1 MRPTPDCTPKH
12 GPGRV
17 KEETIM
23 SQKTPRKTPPAT
35 AQVNPTAA
43 PNSRRGLLLASG
55 SAITLGLAGGVYLWM
70 RQGGAPAAQR
80 AGLGSEHAP
89 AVGDAAAKVHIVE
102 FLDPACETCAV
113 FYPMVKQMLAENRGR
128 IRLSLRHIP
137 LHQGADTVVAMLEAS
152 RKQDKYWP
160 ALEALL
166 GTQQLWVQHHVVLPD
181 MARQV
186 VASVGLDMVRL
197 AADMNAPDV
206 AQRMAQDR
214 SDAQKLGVKQTPE
227 YFVNG
232 KQMPS
237 FGRQQLQDLV
247 RQALNAAY

>member
-1 MRPTPDCTPKH
+1 MT
-12 GPGRV
+12 
-17 KEETIM
+17 
-23 SQKTPRKTPPAT
+23 RKTPAPTPTPA
-35 AQVNPTAA
+35 PA
-43 PNSRRGLLLASG
+43 PASSRRGLLIASG
-55 SAITLGLAGGVYLWM
+55 SAIALGLAGVGYLLLGQ
-70 RQGGAPAAQR
+70 RKATAPDR
-80 AGLGSEHAP
+80 PGLGSEHAP
-89 AVGDAAAKVHIVE
+89 TLGEPTAKVHIVE

-113 FYPMVKQMLAENRGR
+113 FYPMVKQMLAEHRGK

-160 ALEALL
+160 VLEALL
-166 GTQQLWVQHHVVLPD
+166 GTQQLWVQNHVVLPD

-186 VASVGLDMVRL
+186 VATVVPDMAKL
-197 AADMNAPDV
+197 ATDMNAPDV
-206 AQRMAQDR
+206 QQRMAQDR
-214 SDAQKLGVKQTPE
+214 SDAQKLGVRQTPE

-232 KQMPS
+232 RQMES

>member
-1 MRPTPDCTPKH
+1 
-12 GPGRV
+12 
-17 KEETIM
+17 M
-23 SQKTPRKTPPAT
+23 SRKTPRDTRNTTAPQTSPATKPAAKPAANPAAPPA
-35 AQVNPTAA
+35 
-43 PNSRRGLLLASG
+43 SRRGLLIASG
-55 SAITLGLAGGVYLWM
+55 SAIALGLAGGAYLLLGQ
-70 RQGGAPAAQR
+70 RKSAAPDR
-80 AGLGSEHAP
+80 PGLGSEHAP
-89 AVGDAAAKVHIVE
+89 TVGEATAKVHIVE

-113 FYPMVKQMLAENRGR
+113 FYPMVKQMLAEHRGK

-152 RKQDKYWP
+152 RKQEKYWP

-166 GTQQLWVQHHVVLPD
+166 GTQQLWVQHHVVLPA

-186 VASVGLDMVRL
+186 VASVVPDMARL

-206 AQRMAQDR
+206 LQRMAQDR

-232 KQMPS
+232 RQMES

-247 RQALNAAY
+247 RQALSAAY

>member
-1 MRPTPDCTPKH
+1 
-12 GPGRV
+12 
-17 KEETIM
+17 M
-23 SQKTPRKTPPAT
+23 SRKTPRDTRSNTSPSTPATTPPAAT
-35 AQVNPTAA
+35 PA
-43 PNSRRGLLLASG
+43 SRRGLLIASG
-55 SAITLGLAGGVYLWM
+55 SAIALGLAGGAYLLLGQ
-70 RQGGAPAAQR
+70 RKSAAPDR
-80 AGLGSEHAP
+80 PGLGSEHAP
-89 AVGDAAAKVHIVE
+89 TVGEATAKVHIVE

-113 FYPMVKQMLAENRGR
+113 FYPMVKQMLAEHRGK

-152 RKQDKYWP
+152 RKQEKYWP

-166 GTQQLWVQHHVVLPD
+166 GTQQLWVQHHVVLPA

-186 VASVGLDMVRL
+186 VASVVPDMAKL

-206 AQRMAQDR
+206 LQRMAQDR

-232 KQMPS
+232 RQMES

-247 RQALNAAY
+247 RQALSAAY

>member
-1 MRPTPDCTPKH
+1 
-12 GPGRV
+12 
-17 KEETIM
+17 M
-23 SQKTPRKTPPAT
+23 SRKTPRDTRGNTAQSTPAATPPAAT
-35 AQVNPTAA
+35 PA
-43 PNSRRGLLLASG
+43 SRRGLLIASG
-55 SAITLGLAGGVYLWM
+55 SAIALGLAGGAYLLLGQ
-70 RQGGAPAAQR
+70 RNSAAPDR
-80 AGLGSEHAP
+80 PGLGSEHAP
-89 AVGDAAAKVHIVE
+89 TVGEPTAKVHIVE

-113 FYPMVKQMLAENRGR
+113 FYPMVKQMLAENRGK

-166 GTQQLWVQHHVVLPD
+166 GTQQLWVQHHVVLPA

-186 VASVGLDMVRL
+186 VASVVPDMAKL

-206 AQRMAQDR
+206 LQRMAQDR

-232 KQMPS
+232 RQMES

-247 RQALNAAY
+247 RQALSAAY

>member
-1 MRPTPDCTPKH
+1 L
-12 GPGRV
+12 
-17 KEETIM
+17 I
-23 SQKTPRKTPPAT
+23 
-35 AQVNPTAA
+35 
-43 PNSRRGLLLASG
+43 ASG
-55 SAITLGLAGGVYLWM
+55 SAIALGLFGGGYLLL
-70 RQGGAPAAQR
+70 GQR
-80 AGLGSEHAP
+80 NTTRPDRPGLGSEHAP
-89 AVGDAAAKVHIVE
+89 TVGEATAKVHIVE

-113 FYPMVKQMLAENRGR
+113 FYPMVKQMLAEHRGR

-152 RKQDKYWP
+152 RKQEKYWP

-186 VASVGLDMVRL
+186 VASVVPDMAKL
-197 AADMNAPDV
+197 TADMNAPDV
-206 AQRMAQDR
+206 LQRMAQDR
-214 SDAQKLGVKQTPE
+214 SDAQRLGVKQTPE

-232 KQMPS
+232 RQMES

-247 RQALNAAY
+247 RQALGAAY

>member
-1 MRPTPDCTPKH
+1 
-12 GPGRV
+12 
-17 KEETIM
+17 
-23 SQKTPRKTPPAT
+23 
-35 AQVNPTAA
+35 
-43 PNSRRGLLLASG
+43 
-55 SAITLGLAGGVYLWM
+55 
-70 RQGGAPAAQR
+70 
-80 AGLGSEHAP
+80 
-89 AVGDAAAKVHIVE
+89 
-102 FLDPACETCAV
+102 
-113 FYPMVKQMLAENRGR
+113 
-128 IRLSLRHIP
+128 
-137 LHQGADTVVAMLEAS
+137 
-152 RKQDKYWP
+152 
-160 ALEALL
+160 
-166 GTQQLWVQHHVVLPD
+166 VQHHVVLPD